1 MRQDNVSDFNVEFQP
16 VGRRGKFQPGQ
27 SLLDSARTL
36 GVGLSSVCGGKGTCG
51 KCRVQVIN
59 GAASEPTGREKTVFT
74 PVQLKQG
81 WRLACQAFPIED
93 CIVHVPVESM
103 TTPQR
108 TQLEGQEVP
117 VRLKSPVKARL
128 VNVSPPSL
136 RDTLGD
142 ADRLRQALKE
152 QRRIR
157 CDRIDFGL
165 MATLSDR
172 VREYDWHCQALV
184 RKDEIISICARP
196 CRYLGL
202 AVDFGTTKLAGYVV
216 DLSNGKTLASKGI
229 MNPQISYGEDIIAR
243 CNMAIASSEGA
254 VQMQKLAADA
264 ISELGTAMTAEI
276 GATTDDIVEAVVVGN
291 TAMHHLYLGLP
302 VKQLALAPFVPA
314 VSSDLDIKARDLG
327 IRIAPGAYVHVLP
340 NIAGFVG
347 ADHVSMLLATDV
359 LKLKGPA
366 VALDIGTNT
375 EVSLVH
381 DGKISSVSCASGPA
395 FEGGHI
401 KDGMRA
407 GAGAIERVRIT
418 KDGVDY
424 ETIDD
429 APAVGICGSGIID
442 MVAQL
447 YLAGIADGGG
457 RLRPGHA
464 RVRNR
469 DGQYEFVLA
478 TEEERNGQPAI
489 VFTQHDVR
497 ELQLGKAAIR
507 AGIKTLLEASELGEQ
522 DVAEIIIAGA
532 FGSYLDVSSAL
543 DLGMFPALP
552 LERFRQV
559 GNAAGMGA
567 KRALI
572 STDQRAE
579 ARTIAAQAHYVELAG
594 SPAFNQS
601 FIKAVQLGRYRLAN
615 GKREDAT

>member
-1 MRQDNVSDFNVEFQP
+1 VSEFIVEFQP
-16 VGRRGKFQPGQ
+16 IGRRGRFQSGQ
-27 SLLDSARTL
+27 SLLDCARKL
-36 GVGLSSVCGGKGTCG
+36 GVGLSNVCGGKGTCG
-51 KCRVQVIN
+51 KCKVQLVS
-59 GAASEPTGREKTVFT
+59 GAASEPTSRERAAFQ
-74 PVQLKQG
+74 PIQLEQG
-81 WRLACQAFPIED
+81 WHLACQTFPSAD
-93 CIVHVPVESM
+93 CTVHVPVESM

-117 VRLKSPVKARL
+117 VRLKAPVKARR
-128 VNVSPPSL
+128 VEMSPPSL

-142 ADRLRQALKE
+142 ADRLKQALKD
-152 QRRIR
+152 QRRVR
-157 CDRIDFGL
+157 CERIDFGL
-165 MATLSDR
+165 MSTLSDR
-172 VREYDWHCQALV
+172 LRECHWHCQALV
-184 RKDEIISICARP
+184 RKDEIISVCAKP

-202 AVDFGTTKLAGYVV
+202 AVDFGTTKLAGYLV
-216 DLSNGKTLASKGI
+216 DMTRGKTLASKGT

-243 CNMAIASSEGA
+243 CNMAIASKDGA

-264 ISELGTAMTAEI
+264 ISELGATMAAEI
-276 GATTDDIVEAVVVGN
+276 GAAPDDIVEAVVVGN

-302 VKQLALAPFVPA
+302 VRQLALAPFVPA
-314 VSSDLDIKARDLG
+314 VSGDLDIKARDLG

-359 LKLKGPA
+359 RSLKGPT

-381 DGKISSVSCASGPA
+381 RGEISSVSCASGPA

-407 GAGAIERVRIT
+407 GAGAIERVRIM
-418 KDGVDY
+418 KDAVEY

-429 APAVGICGSGIID
+429 AAPVGICGSGIID

-447 YLAGIADGGG
+447 HLSGITDGGG
-457 RLRPGHA
+457 RMRPGHP

-478 TEEERNGQPAI
+478 TEEQRQGQPAI

-507 AGIKTLLEASELGEQ
+507 AGVGTLLEASRVREE
-522 DVAEIIIAGA
+522 DIAEIIIAGA

-543 DLGMFPALP
+543 DIGMFPPLP
-552 LERFRQV
+552 ADRFRQV

-579 ARTIAAQAHYVELAG
+579 ARAIARQARYVELAG
-594 SPAFNQS
+594 SPAFNKS
-601 FIKAVQLGRYRLAN
+601 FIQAVRLGRYRLEN
-615 GKREDAT
+615 GKMEEFK